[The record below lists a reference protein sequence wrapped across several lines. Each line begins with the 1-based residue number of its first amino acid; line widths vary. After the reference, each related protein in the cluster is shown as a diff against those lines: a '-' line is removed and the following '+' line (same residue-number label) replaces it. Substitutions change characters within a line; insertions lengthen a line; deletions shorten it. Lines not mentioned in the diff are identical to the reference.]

1 MDGRITSR
9 GSVGARRSTSRR
21 SFVRFGVGLAIC
33 LAFIFGRLYQHTRS
47 GYSYRLVSE
56 RHFDTPMSKLVL
68 REYQEHIGLGV
79 LEAQTQALTL
89 ERNGA
94 TPLTI
99 YESQAGFQESF
110 PQVHSVQTN
119 GNTITW
125 TDGIFEYKLDVKPI
139 DNRTEYEK
147 RKSTGW

>member
-1 MDGRITSR
+1 M
-9 GSVGARRSTSRR
+9 RSKRL
-21 SFVRFGVGLAIC
+21 FVWFGVGLSVC
-33 LAFIFGRLYQHTRS
+33 LAFIFGRLYQHTS
-47 GYSYRLVSE
+47 NGYSYSLVSE
-56 RHFDTPMSKLVL
+56 QHFDIPVGNLVL

-79 LEAQTQALTL
+79 LEAQKQALTL

-94 TPLTI
+94 APLTI

-110 PQVHSVQTN
+110 PEVHSVQTD

-125 TDGIFEYKLDVKPI
+125 ADGIFEYKLNVQPI
-139 DNRTEYEK
+139 ENRTEYEK